1 MIKVDYKVCVT
12 MLSPTDIY
20 GKKYDETGAGE
31 TAIKVKDK

>member
-1 MIKVDYKVCVT
+1 MVKVGDKVCVT

-31 TAIKVKDK
+31 TVIKVKDK